1 VYEFSTTT
9 LLITFG
15 AIIVLFQRCMWNVD
29 HIFLFCLP
37 FMVYIKHLSRF
48 FFSLAGNIGLVNL
61 KALGEHYGVSSEGPS
76 HRAMPDVQALCG
88 ILPKITMGLKLTCDG
103 LMSEVSKFYYFRKVS
118 LNANLRPRHS

>member
-1 VYEFSTTT
+1 MYEFSTTT

-37 FMVYIKHLSRF
+37 FMVYKAFKQI